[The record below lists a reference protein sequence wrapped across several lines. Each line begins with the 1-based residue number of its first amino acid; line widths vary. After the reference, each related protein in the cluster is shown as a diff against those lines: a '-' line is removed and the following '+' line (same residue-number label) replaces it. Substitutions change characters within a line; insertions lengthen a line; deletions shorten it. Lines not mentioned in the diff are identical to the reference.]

1 MTTPITEPSAHLD
14 LENEHPI
21 VDGQHQSAMLV
32 HNDAM
37 RVVQFAFAAGEEL
50 LEHDAPGSVAVVLN
64 SGRLDF
70 TVDGT
75 VHEMA
80 GGDVLYLAP
89 GIRHSVVAREPSRM
103 TLVIV
108 PQEG

>member
-1 MTTPITEPSAHLD
+1 MET
-14 LENEHPI
+14 EHPI
-21 VDGQHQSAMLV
+21 VDGQKLSKILV

-37 RVVQFAFAAGEEL
+37 RVVQFAFAAGQEL
-50 LEHDAPGSVAVVLN
+50 AEHEAPGAVAVVLN

-75 VHEMA
+75 VNEMV
-80 GGDVLYLAP
+80 GGDVLYLSP
-89 GIRHSVVAREPSRM
+89 GVPHSVVAREPSRM